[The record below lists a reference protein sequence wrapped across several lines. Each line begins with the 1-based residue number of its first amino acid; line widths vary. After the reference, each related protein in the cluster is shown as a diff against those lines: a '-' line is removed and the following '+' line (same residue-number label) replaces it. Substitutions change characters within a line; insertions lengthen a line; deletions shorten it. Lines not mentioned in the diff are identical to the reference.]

1 MSLFGDA
8 FSAAGE
14 LFGLPADYTTTLGT
28 LGNDVGQALNYTS
41 QGVQIV
47 NAIDGTQSAVAAN
60 RTAGAAG
67 GISANAAS
75 RNILDVP
82 RTAYDTLGKPGV
94 GAGLKSVDPQAI
106 QQQWAA
112 RMKYNPQSSMG

>member
-8 FSAAGE
+8 LSGVGE
-14 LFGLPADYTTTLGT
+14 LFGLPSDYTTTLGT
-28 LGNDVGQALNYTS
+28 IGNGVGQALNYTS

-47 NAIDGTQSAVAAN
+47 NQLDGSTGTVSAGKNNLGV
-60 RTAGAAG
+60 G
-67 GISANAAS
+67 ANAAS
-75 RNILDVP
+75 RKELDVP
-82 RTAYDTLGKPGV
+82 RTAYDILGKPGV

-112 RMKYNPQSSMG
+112 RMKYNPQASMG